1 MARLTPPKTVDELA
15 ALLQNS
21 AFQAKSDAEL
31 RKEAENMFINQRDQ
45 AKLSAQQA
53 YDKNALA
60 LENQLAGLDAAYA
73 KQRGNQQL
81 ATTQAKA
88 SADRQALSRGMQR
101 SSYNNATLANLDI
114 AGNKALAQI
123 DQSKTDDVNKV
134 AGQKA
139 LLQQQLQE
147 SLTGA
152 DNAFQNSVTAKL
164 QELRD
169 QQYQR
174 QQQYENINN
183 QLEFELYKLQQQ
195 AAKAAGG
202 RGSGGGGS
210 RGGAS
215 SPASAAGGV
224 TGGTSYDRLVGMLG
238 AGRVD
243 GAIAGATA
251 GAQFIV
257 PPIYNDKLNKLGGTS
272 TPAKKPVAQPAGA
285 PYVSFQQALKNAKKN
300 RR

>member
-1 MARLTPPKTVDELA
+1 MAKLTPPKTVDELA

-21 AFQAKSDAEL
+21 AFQSKSDAEL

-73 KQRGNQQL
+73 KQRENQQL

-147 SLTGA
+147 SLAGA
-152 DNAFQNSVTAKL
+152 ENAFQNSVTAKL

-210 RGGAS
+210 RGGTPP
-215 SPASAAGGV
+215 PASEDGSE
-224 TGGTSYDRLVGMLG
+224 TGGTSYDYLVGMLG
-238 AGRVD
+238 
-243 GAIAGATA
+243 GATSGATA
-251 GAQFIV
+251 GSQFIV

-272 TPAKKPVAQPAGA
+272 TPAKKPVAQVGRA
-285 PYVSFQQALKNAKKN
+285 PYVSFEQALKNAKKKKG
-300 RR
+300 R

>member
-1 MARLTPPKTVDELA
+1 MAKLTPPKTVDELA

-21 AFQAKSDAEL
+21 AFQSKSDAEL

-73 KQRGNQQL
+73 KQRENQQL

-147 SLTGA
+147 SLAGA
-152 DNAFQNSVTAKL
+152 ENAFQNSVTAKL

-215 SPASAAGGV
+215 SPASAAGSA

-238 AGRVD
+238 GAST
-243 GAIAGATA
+243 GAIA

-272 TPAKKPVAQPAGA
+272 TPAKKPVAQPTGA
-285 PYVSFQQALKNAKKN
+285 PYVSFQQAMKNANKN